1 MKTYKKVELVAKN
14 APSGSY
20 AAGCPQYKA
29 GAGYDADRGAGN
41 PSSTCR
47 YCEATK

>member
-20 AAGCPQYKA
+20 AAGCPQYQA
-29 GAGYDADRGAGN
+29 GRGADLNYGAGN
-41 PSSTCR
+41 PQSACR

>member
-20 AAGCPQYKA
+20 AAGCPA
-29 GAGYDADRGAGN
+29 NERGYYSCLN
-41 PSSTCR
+41 
-47 YCEATK
+47 CERTQ

>member
-20 AAGCPQYKA
+20 AAGCPQYRA
-29 GAGYDADRGAGN
+29 GAGDHYEGEPGHPRN
-41 PSSTCR
+41 SCM
-47 YCEATK
+47 YCECTK